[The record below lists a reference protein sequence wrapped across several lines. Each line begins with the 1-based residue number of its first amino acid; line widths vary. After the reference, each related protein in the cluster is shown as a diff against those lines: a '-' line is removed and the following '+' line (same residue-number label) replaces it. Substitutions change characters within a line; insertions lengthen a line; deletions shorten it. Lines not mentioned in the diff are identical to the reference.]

1 LLQLRSLKVGLKL
14 SAQSNNGAGKGPVV
28 LDDADFAEL
37 LNALKRTRAD
47 DRTLHRLQ
55 ARHELSLRGFL
66 LANGPA
72 RKPGQA
78 ATEQDTAETP
88 A

>member
-1 LLQLRSLKVGLKL
+1 
-14 SAQSNNGAGKGPVV
+14 VV
-28 LDDADFAEL
+28 DEADLAEL
-37 LNALKRTRAD
+37 LSALKRTRAVD
-47 DRTLHRLQ
+47 QTLHRLQ

-72 RKPGQA
+72 RKPQSPIP
-78 ATEQDTAETP
+78 EQDDIAKQS

>member
-1 LLQLRSLKVGLKL
+1 MV
-14 SAQSNNGAGKGPVV
+14 
-28 LDDADFAEL
+28 DDADLDEL
-37 LNALKRTRAD
+37 LNALTRTRAV

-72 RKPGQA
+72 RKLGPA
-78 ATEQDTAETP
+78 IPEQDIAESQT
-88 A
+88 

>member
-1 LLQLRSLKVGLKL
+1 MI
-14 SAQSNNGAGKGPVV
+14 
-28 LDDADFAEL
+28 DDADLDEL
-37 LNALKRTRAD
+37 LNALTRTRAV

-72 RKPGQA
+72 RTPRQA
-78 ATEQDTAETP
+78 IPEQDLAEP
-88 A
+88 RA

>member
-1 LLQLRSLKVGLKL
+1 MV
-14 SAQSNNGAGKGPVV
+14 
-28 LDDADFAEL
+28 DDADLDEL
-37 LNALKRTRAD
+37 LNALTRTRAV

-72 RKPGQA
+72 RKLGPPIP
-78 ATEQDTAETP
+78 EQDISESQT
-88 A
+88 

>member
-1 LLQLRSLKVGLKL
+1 MV
-14 SAQSNNGAGKGPVV
+14 
-28 LDDADFAEL
+28 DDADLDEL
-37 LNALKRTRAD
+37 LKALTRTRAV

-72 RKPGQA
+72 VKPQPA
-78 ATEQDTAETP
+78 IPEQDLVEPQA
-88 A
+88 

>member
-1 LLQLRSLKVGLKL
+1 MF
-14 SAQSNNGAGKGPVV
+14 
-28 LDDADFAEL
+28 DDADFAEL
-37 LNALKRTRAD
+37 MNALKGMRAV

-66 LANGPA
+66 LASGPA

-78 ATEQDTAETP
+78 VPEQDTAKRP

>member
-1 LLQLRSLKVGLKL
+1 MV
-14 SAQSNNGAGKGPVV
+14 
-28 LDDADFAEL
+28 DDADLTEL
-37 LNALKRTRAD
+37 LNALKRTRAV

-72 RKPGQA
+72 QTPRQA
-78 ATEQDTAETP
+78 IPEQDLAEP
-88 A
+88 LA